1 MSAPSLHHASSTA
14 RTRSSQRRKTLFFGL
29 VFLILF
35 CAPLLIGGAI
45 TGFALKR
52 SYQALQAGQVAAG
65 EQRIPEARAALRR
78 ADEAL
83 NRVELGSRALLHW
96 RFMPVLRSYVF
107 TLDESVAAGRSTLT
121 GVQELLDVGELV
133 QEAFAQVGLG
143 AQALQNPLTPNRTF
157 KTLTREEKRLIL
169 SRISQ
174 ALPAIRSAREQ
185 MAIALTR
192 WQDVPRKDIAESLRT
207 QLESRIQQFGAMQA
221 QFDQV
226 VKLAEVFLPMSGYPE
241 PKKYLVILQNNQE
254 MRGTGGFIG
263 TVGEVWVDSG
273 DVTKLVFQDV
283 YSVDLPVSGVWNRPS
298 PAPIARWLEQKN
310 LFLRDANWSPDF
322 PATADTLLRQ
332 YVEQRE
338 QAGVPVPAL
347 DGLIAFEPDF
357 FKRLLT
363 VIGPVT
369 VEDQEF
375 RAENFFDALQYDVHM
390 RFHQEGIPTPQRKE
404 VVAKLGDAVFQ
415 RVTELPVRR
424 WPELLRAA
432 MTSFEQRDVMLF
444 MRDQALQ
451 RAIDARDWAGRT
463 HPTPTDYLRVIDTNM
478 GALKTDGVMEKRIL
492 YGLDASHPNE
502 LRATVT
508 LRYRNTNNVPNW
520 RYTRYRDYVRV
531 YVPEGSELISTTGA
545 MEDDLSRT
553 QGRFVP
559 GRVDVYRELGK
570 TVFGA
575 FFAVEPGKTGEL
587 QFTYRLPNTALTAVR
602 KGSYELLVQKQP
614 GSYARFVMD
623 GRFPGSLTKASPPEE
638 SRLFGDALYQHSFM
652 LDRDT
657 RILIQW

>member
-1 MSAPSLHHASSTA
+1 MSVPSLHHASSTA
-14 RTRSSQRRKTLFFGL
+14 RKRSSKRQKALFFT
-29 VFLILF
+29 LIFGVLF
-35 CAPLLIGGAI
+35 CAPLLVGGAI
-45 TGFALKR
+45 TGFALKQ
-52 SYQALQAGQVAAG
+52 SYQALQVGQRAAA
-65 EQRIPEARAALRR
+65 EQRIPEARAALTR

-83 NRVELGSRALLHW
+83 NRAEFGSQALLYW

-107 TLDESVAAGRSTLT
+107 TLDESIAAGRSTLT
-121 GVQELLDVGELV
+121 GVQELLDVAELV

-143 AQALQNPLTPNRTF
+143 SQALQNPLTPNRTF
-157 KTLTREEKRLIL
+157 KTLTREEKRVIL

-192 WQDVPRKDIAESLRT
+192 WQDVPREDIAESLRA

-241 PKKYLVILQNNQE
+241 AKKYLVILQNNQE

-283 YSVDLPVSGVWNRPS
+283 YSIDLPVSGVWNRPS
-298 PAPIARWLEQKN
+298 PTPIARWLEQKN

-338 QAGVPVPAL
+338 KAGVPVPAL

-357 FKRLLT
+357 FKRLLA

-432 MTSFEQRDVMLF
+432 MTSLEQRDVMLF
-444 MRDQALQ
+444 MRDQTLQ
-451 RAIDARDWAGRT
+451 RAIDARDWAGRM

-508 LRYRNTNNVPNW
+508 LRYRNTNNTPNW

-531 YVPEGSELISTTGA
+531 YVPEGSELISTVGA
-545 MEDDLSRT
+545 MEDDLSKT

-587 QFTYRLPNTALTAVR
+587 QFTYRLPNTALTAIR
-602 KGSYELLVQKQP
+602 NGSYELLVQKQP

-623 GRFPGSLTKASPPEE
+623 GRFPGSLKKASPPEE
-638 SRLFGDALYQHSFM
+638 SRLFGDAMYQHSFM